1 MPPGLPLRKV
11 RASFM
16 KLAATHLDK
25 RVRDVSRRTPE
36 SLALACLSGN
46 PLDVLDKGWPRM
58 DDRRANPRGETV
70 AAVIGLLTGK
80 DARYVWSP
88 LSRVRL
94 Q

>member
-1 MPPGLPLRKV
+1 MPSGLPLRKV

-16 KLAATHLDK
+16 NLAAAHFDK
-25 RVRDVSRRTPE
+25 WGRDLSRSTPE
-36 SLALACLSGN
+36 SAALAHLSGN
-46 PLDVLDKGWPRM
+46 PLDVLDKEWPRM

-70 AAVIGLLTGK
+70 AAVIGLMTGK

-88 LSRVRL
+88 LTRVRR